1 MSKVILF
8 VRVSTLQQHL
18 ESQEDALRRAAIA
31 DGYSEADFIIIGK
44 KESAIK
50 LEEEEREG
58 LNELKA
64 ELSKGDVDCV
74 YIFELSRLSRK
85 PKILYSIREQL
96 HDAHVQLKCLNPQ
109 FSLLNAAKT
118 DYDNAATLIFSLF
131 GAMAE
136 QEMIEKKE
144 RFHRGKRRLAEEGR
158 YNGGNIPFGY
168 RIDKEKNNLIVIDE
182 DDAAIVKEV
191 FNLYESGISQPK
203 LAREFYRRGIKKLT
217 MSFINNIL
225 NNERYT
231 GTKRVYPGSSF
242 ERVYPVIITPEQ
254 FKRCRAI
261 AKEND
266 TNADKTRNIYYA
278 QNLIICQSCGCRWSA
293 SGSKVLYHCY
303 DAINPNRKYDNYS
316 RPQCTCKLGISIN
329 IMDSLLWNV
338 AQGAEL
344 RYILSSATEDKHLYE
359 ERIKILEQKIAFISE
374 RLAELDEKR
383 SRIVDSY
390 IDGDITKEKRNQ
402 RFELIEGSRR
412 EVLLDQVRFEEEKA
426 HIESLLNDIE
436 KLYDLDS
443 VEGIVNQIERNIE
456 LQKKISSI
464 SDDAERSRIV
474 HRHIKKVTVENT
486 KVDYEFAIGKRSAL
500 SRFITVEFY
509 NGDIKYFHFIPNTGK
524 GGIIIV
530 SNKDKELIEKLD
542 FEYLDRYYDEGK
554 RKRQIEAREK
564 NLRERN
570 DKYPADKY
578 ILSYSSLASFLCVG
592 ISTAHR
598 WVEKLGILKP
608 AVVDRYKKEI
618 VVDKKKCLEILQREA
633 KHNAWAK
640 KILDGMKL

>member
-1 MSKVILF
+1 
-8 VRVSTLQQHL
+8 
-18 ESQEDALRRAAIA
+18 
-31 DGYSEADFIIIGK
+31 
-44 KESAIK
+44 
-50 LEEEEREG
+50 
-58 LNELKA
+58 
-64 ELSKGDVDCV
+64 
-74 YIFELSRLSRK
+74 
-85 PKILYSIREQL
+85 
-96 HDAHVQLKCLNPQ
+96 
-109 FSLLNAAKT
+109 
-118 DYDNAATLIFSLF
+118 
-131 GAMAE
+131 
-136 QEMIEKKE
+136 MIEKKE

-203 LAREFYRRGIKKLT
+203 LAREFYRRGNKKLT

-338 AQGAEL
+338 AQSAEL

-402 RFELIEGSRR
+402 RFELIEESRR

-456 LQKKISSI
+456 LQKKINSI

-486 KVDYEFAIGKRSAL
+486 KVDYEFAIGKRTAL

-578 ILSYSSLASFLCVG
+578 ILSYSSLATFLCVG

-618 VVDKKKCLEILQREA
+618 VVEKKKCLEILQTEA

-640 KILDGMKL
+640 KILEGMKL